1 MNAVSFILLSFCLV
15 AGHVAT
21 AANSNSAA
29 AIAMRNVNSLQ
40 AALSNITGV
49 TGRPVSYKNIEA
61 ARYIA
66 YASGGMMVPTSAYMT
81 VLYSPS
87 STEATVYSFSVRW
100 MLKRCIH

>member
-1 MNAVSFILLSFCLV
+1 MNAVPFILLSFCLV

-66 YASGGMMVPTSAYMT
+66 YASGGMMVPTGTHMSIQYMYCT
-81 VLYSPS
+81 VFHQQKHL
-87 STEATVYSFSVRW
+87 SVRC
-100 MLKRCIH
+100 LCIGC